1 MNSPIPNPIQ
11 NPYAAPQTVSHADVN
26 EYGEVNIFS
35 TRGRLGR
42 VRYIGYTI
50 AFSFL
55 VLLIGSFIVGMIAA
69 VIRPQEM
76 SAIMTISLLPYVFV
90 YAIQIWLTIQRCHD
104 FNFSGWLSVLIII
117 PLVGFIFWF
126 IPGTNGP
133 NRWGHKTPP
142 NTTTNIVLALVVPV
156 VAIFLIGVLAAIAIP
171 QYQTYAKRAAEAA
184 AKAK

>member
-1 MNSPIPNPIQ
+1 MNSPTPNPIP
-11 NPYAAPQTVSHADVN
+11 NPYAAPQTVSHVDAD
-26 EYGEVNIFS
+26 EYSEVNIFS
-35 TRGRLGR
+35 ARGRLGR

-55 VLLIGSFIVGMIAA
+55 VLLIGSFIVGMLAA
-69 VIRPQEM
+69 VIRPKEM
-76 SAIMTISLLPYVFV
+76 SAFMTISLLPYVFV
-90 YAIQIWLTIQRCHD
+90 YAIQIWLTVQRCHD

-171 QYQTYAKRAAEAA
+171 QYQTYVKRAAEAA

>member
-1 MNSPIPNPIQ
+1 MNSSIP
-11 NPYAAPQTVSHADVN
+11 NPYAAPQTVSHVDAH
-26 EYGEVNIFS
+26 EYGEVKIFS
-35 TRGRLGR
+35 ARGRLGR

-55 VLLIGSFIVGMIAA
+55 ILLIGSFIVGILVAL
-69 VIRPQEM
+69 IRPKDV
-76 SAIMTISLLPYVFV
+76 SAMMTISLLPYVLV

-117 PLVGFIFWF
+117 PLAGFVFWF
-126 IPGTNGP
+126 IPGTDGP
-133 NRWGHKTPP
+133 NRWGNKTPP
-142 NTTTNIVLALVVPV
+142 NTTTNIVMALVVPV
-156 VAIFLIGVLAAIAIP
+156 VAVALIGILAAIAIP